1 MKISEN
7 LYAFLWLNPT
17 QNNCNTYFI
26 NGKRKILVD
35 PGHYHL
41 FGHIRDNLSRLS
53 LSPQDID
60 MVIVTHCHPDHLEGI
75 KIFFGTS
82 TSIAIHNAEIDF
94 IRKVAPHYG
103 DGLGVSNFEPD
114 ILLQEGDLE
123 IEEVTLQV
131 IPTPGHS
138 PGSISL
144 YWSDKK
150 ALITGDVVFKQGVG
164 RTDLPGGSGEI
175 LKESIKKISLLEVE
189 DLLPGHGEI
198 VSGRELVK
206 NNFQEIERLWFA
218 HL

>member
-7 LYAFLWLNPT
+7 LYAFLWVTPN
-17 QNNCNTYFI
+17 QNNCNTFFI

-41 FGHIRDNLSRLS
+41 FRHIEDKLSELS

-82 TSIAIHNAEIDF
+82 TSIAIHKAEIDF
-94 IRKVAPHYG
+94 IRQVAPHYV

-114 ILLQEGDLE
+114 ILLQKGSLK
-123 IEEVTLQV
+123 IEEVNLQV

-164 RTDLPGGSGEI
+164 RTDLPGGNGEI
-175 LKESIKKISLLEVE
+175 LKESIKKLSLLEVE

-206 NNFQEIERLWFA
+206 TNFQEIERLWFGY
-218 HL
+218 L

>member
-1 MKISEN
+1 M
-7 LYAFLWLNPT
+7 
-17 QNNCNTYFI
+17 
-26 NGKRKILVD
+26 D